1 MKIQEYVGKGLLRE
15 HGLYVPKSLF
25 VKRED
30 IDSEGLS
37 QRIIEI
43 GFPQVL
49 KSQVL
54 VGGRMKA
61 GGVIIA
67 KNLEESMITLR
78 ELVNKDIK
86 GEIPE
91 GVLIEEF
98 VMHDKELYFGITI
111 DRTNRNILMIYSE
124 FGGIDIEE
132 ASRMFP
138 NKVLKTYSFNDLPEE
153 FRETAK
159 VLLDIF
165 KKFDLTLLEINPIGV
180 TKRGYVMLDTV
191 MHVDDNALFR
201 QSWAIEQLNGKE
213 NDMVL
218 LGGSYGVIGCGAGIV
233 MATIDMLKEFGFEPA
248 NFYDVGGG
256 ATRENV
262 FEALENVS
270 KVSKK
275 IVLNIFGG
283 ITDCLE
289 VAEAI
294 VSFKKEHPDFKLFLR
309 ISGNNEEE
317 ARELLNDV
325 GLKAVSDMNE
335 LIMLIQNEEGNKKE
349 LVENVLL
356 Q

>member
-1 MKIQEYVGKGLLRE
+1 MKIQEYVGKRLLSK
-15 HGLYVPKSLF
+15 HGFYVPRSLF

-30 IDSEGLS
+30 IDSEELT
-37 QRIIEI
+37 QKILEL

-67 KNLEESMITLR
+67 KNLDESMRALR
-78 ELVNKDIK
+78 ELVNKEIK

-98 VMHDKELYFGITI
+98 VKHDKELYFGITI
-111 DRTNRNILMIYSE
+111 DRTNRDILMIYSE
-124 FGGIDIEE
+124 FGGVDIEE
-132 ASRMFP
+132 VSRTFP
-138 NKVLKTYSFNDLPEE
+138 DKVLKTYSIGDLPAE
-153 FRETAK
+153 FRKTAET
-159 VLLDIF
+159 LLDIF
-165 KKFDLTLLEINPIGV
+165 KKLDLTLLEINPVGV
-180 TKRGYVMLDTV
+180 TENGYVMLDTV

-201 QSWAIEQLNGKE
+201 QSWAIERMDGIE
-213 NDMVL
+213 SEMVL

-262 FEALENVS
+262 LEALKKVS
-270 KVSKK
+270 RISKK

-283 ITDCLE
+283 ITDCFQ

-294 VSFKKEHPDFKLFLR
+294 VLFKERHPDVELFLR
-309 ISGNNEEE
+309 ISGNKEEE
-317 ARELLNDV
+317 ARALLSNI
-325 GLKAVSDMNE
+325 GLTAVSDMNE
-335 LIMLIQNEEGNKKE
+335 LIMLIQKEEAKKKE
-349 LVENVLL
+349 LMKDVLF
-356 Q
+356 

>member
-1 MKIQEYVGKGLLRE
+1 MKIQEYVGKRLLSE
-15 HGLYVPKSLF
+15 HGLRVPKSLF

-30 IDSEGLS
+30 IDSKELS
-37 QRIIEI
+37 QKIVAL

-67 KNLEESMITLR
+67 KDLEESMMALR
-78 ELVNKDIK
+78 ELVSKDIK

-98 VMHDKELYFGITI
+98 VKHDKELYFGITI
-111 DRTNRNILMIYSE
+111 DRTNRSILLIYSE

-132 ASRMFP
+132 VSRRFP
-138 NKVLKTYSFNDLPEE
+138 DKVLKTYSVNDLPAE

-159 VLLDIF
+159 MLLDIF
-165 KKFDLTLLEINPIGV
+165 KKLDLTLLEINPVGV
-180 TKRGYVMLDTV
+180 TDNGYVMLDTV

-201 QSWAIEQLNGKE
+201 QVWAIEQMNGKE
-213 NDMVL
+213 SEIVL

-256 ATRENV
+256 ATSENV
-262 FEALENVS
+262 FEALERVS
-270 KVSKK
+270 RISKK

-283 ITDCLE
+283 ITDCLQ

-294 VSFKKEHPDFKLFLR
+294 VSFKEEHPDVELFLR
-309 ISGNNEEE
+309 ISGNKEEE
-317 ARELLNDV
+317 ARKLLNDI
-325 GLKAVSDMNE
+325 GLTAVSDMKE
-335 LIMLIQNEEGNKKE
+335 LIMLIQSEEGKKKE
-349 LVENVLL
+349 LMEDVLF
-356 Q
+356 